1 MWELDKES
9 WAPKNWCFWTVVLRK
24 TLESP
29 LDFKENKPVNPKGNQ
44 LWIFT
49 GRTDTNTEAPILWP
63 PDVKSQLT
71 GRDPDAGK
79 DWGQEDEGASED
91 EMVRQYHWLNGH
103 QSEQT
108 PRDSEGFGVLQSM
121 GSPRVGHDLAKQ
133 QQPNRFKF
141 AVHLKR
147 IQHCNSTIL
156 QWQFFKWIILQ
167 KKNNPLNKWDWDN
180 WIVTCKRMKLDLC
193 LTPYTKIK
201 SNGSLL
207 NVRAKMIRILVR
219 SIDVTSDW

>member
-1 MWELDKES
+1 MYDKKGRM
-9 WAPKNWCFWTVVLRK
+9 PKNWCLQTVVLEKTPETSLDKRK
-24 TLESP
+24 
-29 LDFKENKPVNPKGNQ
+29 NKTVALKGYQ

-49 GRTDTNTEAPILWP
+49 GRTDAEAETPVFQSSDINRWLIGK
-63 PDVKSQLT
+63 V
-71 GRDPDAGK
+71 PDAGK

-147 IQHCNSTIL
+147 IQHCKS
-156 QWQFFKWIILQ
+156 IIPQ
-167 KKNNPLNKWDWDN
+167 
-180 WIVTCKRMKLDLC
+180 
-193 LTPYTKIK
+193 
-201 SNGSLL
+201 
-207 NVRAKMIRILVR
+207 
-219 SIDVTSDW
+219 